1 MIVAYAT
8 LATLG
13 TAIVLFAFI
22 VVAGKL
28 RKVAHAA
35 AINRLLA
42 QPHCDRCVRPLPT
55 PLAPRVP
62 VLPRAIGGLACPA
75 ESGHRH
81 PRAALALG
89 MAIWP
94 GVLADS
100 TTVSLVSEQLI
111 VLGTVVGAIAALPSL
126 IEFII
131 ERRKRQERLALSFDD
146 EPTSAL
152 DVRFAGQ
159 DALLADIADLIDRV
173 KNPGAYAALTLG
185 NEILILGPA
194 LSGKKTLARR
204 IAQLAGIDR
213 VITVYNPRNPDALAR
228 AKTLLR
234 GTDQRVMLLLPNIDE
249 LVGPGGAVSGGTG
262 SSADEE
268 VEAELD
274 AIIETTASRRNV
286 LVAGT
291 ASRCASDSWIDN
303 VFGMKIV
310 MPGTPIQS
318 RAPRHVGPDLM
329 RVLREVA
336 VFYLDRAEQSRC
348 GLEGISRERA
358 IELLLRASASP
369 AEIED
374 TVEVARTSAIHRARQ
389 SGGAVAIDEVMLERA
404 IRRVQAT
411 A

>member
-1 MIVAYAT
+1 
-8 LATLG
+8 
-13 TAIVLFAFI
+13 
-22 VVAGKL
+22 
-28 RKVAHAA
+28 
-35 AINRLLA
+35 
-42 QPHCDRCVRPLPT
+42 
-55 PLAPRVP
+55 
-62 VLPRAIGGLACPA
+62 
-75 ESGHRH
+75 
-81 PRAALALG
+81 

>member
-1 MIVAYAT
+1 
-8 LATLG
+8 
-13 TAIVLFAFI
+13 
-22 VVAGKL
+22 
-28 RKVAHAA
+28 
-35 AINRLLA
+35 
-42 QPHCDRCVRPLPT
+42 
-55 PLAPRVP
+55 
-62 VLPRAIGGLACPA
+62 
-75 ESGHRH
+75 
-81 PRAALALG
+81 

-126 IEFII
+126 IEFIV
-131 ERRKRQERLALSFDD
+131 ERRKRQERLALSLDD
-146 EPTSAL
+146 EPTSGL

-159 DALLADIADLIDRV
+159 DALLADIADLVDRV
-173 KNPGAYAALTLG
+173 KHPEAYAALTLG

-204 IAQLAGIDR
+204 IAQLGGIER

-228 AKTLLR
+228 AKTLLQR
-234 GTDQRVMLLLPNIDE
+234 QTDQRVMLLLPNIDE
-249 LVGPGGAVSGGTG
+249 LIGPAGATGVEGGTA
-262 SSADEE
+262 ADEE

-274 AIIETTASRRNV
+274 ALIETTASRRNV
-286 LVAGT
+286 LVVGT

-310 MPGTPIQS
+310 MPGTPVQA
-318 RAPRHVGPDLM
+318 RAARQIGPELM

-336 VFYLDRAEQSRC
+336 VFYLDRAERSGC
-348 GLEGISRERA
+348 GLEGIARERA

-389 SGGAVAIDEVMLERA
+389 SRGSVAIDQVMLERA

-411 A
+411 T